1 MKRIT
6 LILLTA
12 LTAQQAFA
20 NDTNAT
26 EKVDASAVT
35 QFALPPVASTTIDK
49 ATTSVLFPPLFE
61 LQEQTVFALPSPLSQ
76 AQVSRLNT
84 ENTEADFERS
94 RASKQTSSPAKKWDH
109 LLPFFAED
117 VVMNGYDLP
126 LPFGIS
132 IIYANVQQDMTL
144 TDLSVGFRGSEKV
157 DIDFVSFDDTS
168 SNTHTPQLKLDAW
181 VLPFMNVFATV
192 GKLSGTVGINFAIDG
207 NEALKQGNIDCS
219 LIKNRPLCNALA
231 DKRLEVEDIEAS
243 LTGMSYGAGVMFVGG
258 WESYFVSVP
267 ITFTWTDMDR
277 NETDGYV
284 VNVLPRVGKQ
294 FQFNNGSSLSLYVG
308 ASYLK
313 SQLTLSGS
321 QPIPGTEESI
331 DYKIEQENVDKWMGL
346 VGGSYNLSKRWM
358 LAFEYGGIGGASRQ
372 QFITNL
378 SYRY

>member
-1 MKRIT
+1 MKLAT
-6 LILLTA
+6 PTLLTA
-12 LTAQQAFA
+12 LTAPLAFA
-20 NDTNAT
+20 NDTSTARQD
-26 EKVDASAVT
+26 EASAVT
-35 QFALPPVASTTIDK
+35 ALTPAAYATIDEP
-49 ATTSVLFPPLFE
+49 ATSSVLFPVLFKSQDE
-61 LQEQTVFALPSPLSQ
+61 TAFDLPSLEHQESP
-76 AQVSRLNT
+76 AILNSET
-84 ENTEADFERS
+84 F
-94 RASKQTSSPAKKWDH
+94 ASKLAISSADKQVTPPAKKWDRV
-109 LLPFFAED
+109 LPFFAEE

-132 IIYANVQQDMTL
+132 FIYANVQQDMTL

-157 DIDFVSFDDTS
+157 DIDFVSFDNTK

-207 NEALKQGNIDCS
+207 NEALEQGNIDCA
-219 LIKNRPLCNALA
+219 LIINRPLCNALG

-258 WESYFVSVP
+258 WNSYFISVP
-267 ITFTWTDMDR
+267 VTFTWTDMDR
-277 NETDGYV
+277 SETDGYV
-284 VNVLPRVGKQ
+284 VNILPRVGKQ
-294 FQFNNGSSLSLYVG
+294 FQFNNGSSLSVYVG
-308 ASYLK
+308 TSYLK

-331 DYKIEQENVDKWMGL
+331 DYKIKQENVDKWMGL
-346 VGGSYNLSKRWM
+346 VGGNYNISKNWS
-358 LAFEYGGIGGASRQ
+358 LAFEYGGIGGGSRQ